1 LKNTVEKLLNDKLID
16 YDLKKINKIYLHSA
30 GLSDSIIYFIVNYL
44 NNLAKKQNISI
55 EFIVIRK
62 YDLNKYTLTDKKSKW
77 IFLFGQKYDKSFY
90 NKLLEKDKSSLQF
103 HFENGKQIPL
113 LKEFQQNISSVDPS
127 LYNVLISLFI
137 VITISSNI
145 FGKNKIILQ
154 RNNEIINKSLDR
166 LEKAWVYLTNS
177 TQVEKQIANGIKYL
191 LYKRNWKC
199 LGSGVNYIS
208 AKDAAISLIRNFNK
222 SCAFDV
228 LENHK
233 HIDISAESAVIIF
246 IANIWKKGYQSD
258 AFSEIEKM
266 VSHENIPIII
276 TNIGDNRYDGMEME
290 IDLGSGQKR
299 IINVP
304 VIKMPKIDEEL
315 SFPLNVLLINKMLNQ
330 LERLKYNSKSTIS
343 NNVPFISP
351 SELGF
356 AS

>member
-1 LKNTVEKLLNDKLID
+1 
-16 YDLKKINKIYLHSA
+16 
-30 GLSDSIIYFIVNYL
+30 
-44 NNLAKKQNISI
+44 
-55 EFIVIRK
+55 VIRK

-113 LKEFQQNISSVDPS
+113 LNEFQQNISSVDPS

-145 FGKNKIILQ
+145 FSKNKIILQ
-154 RNNEIINKSLDR
+154 RNNEIVNKSLDR

-233 HIDISAESAVIIF
+233 HIDISAESAVIVF
-246 IANIWKKGYQSD
+246 IANIWKKGYQAD
-258 AFSEIEKM
+258 AYSEIEKM

-276 TNIGDNRYDGMEME
+276 TNLGENRYDSMEME
-290 IDLGSGQKR
+290 IDLGSGESR

-330 LERLKYNSKSTIS
+330 LERIKNNSKYTIN
-343 NNVPFISP
+343 NNVPFMDP
-351 SELGF
+351 SEMLF
-356 AS
+356 EL